1 MKLSLFNTLSK
12 RIAAA
17 IAGSFIV
24 IGLSG
29 CSSLTDDK
37 TELPSIFSVFAT
49 LESHGKT
56 GAIFTVQDPKT
67 PDAAPIRLTTNANLE
82 AEKLETGQRYIIVY
96 TNGDGYNPYIEGA
109 IDLMHVLKVGNGDVQ
124 IASKE
129 EINAMRAVAYTTVS
143 CFRTGDYVNV
153 ELRVPTTS
161 TPKAF
166 NLYADRATLDNPRPS
181 LYLVYD
187 VNSTG
192 LSSTTAYGSFNIAE
206 VWDAPDC
213 TGVTVTMADNSVAL
227 FEKK

>member
-1 MKLSLFNTLSK
+1 M
-12 RIAAA
+12 
-17 IAGSFIV
+17 
-24 IGLSG
+24 
-29 CSSLTDDK
+29 
-37 TELPSIFSVFAT
+37 
-49 LESHGKT
+49 
-56 GAIFTVQDPKT
+56 
-67 PDAAPIRLTTNANLE
+67 
-82 AEKLETGQRYIIVY
+82 
-96 TNGDGYNPYIEGA
+96 
-109 IDLMHVLKVGNGDVQ
+109 
-124 IASKE
+124 
-129 EINAMRAVAYTTVS
+129 
-143 CFRTGDYVNV
+143 
-153 ELRVPTTS
+153 PTTS